1 MNTAFRIPVAYVP
14 LVDAAPL
21 IIAQELGFAA
31 QEGVGFDLVRAP
43 SWSVARDALT
53 MGQADLAHLLAPV
66 PVAIGLGLAPSP
78 VRLEVAMVLSIN
90 GSVIGA
96 ARPLAAEV
104 ARAAPTAGFLDAFSV
119 GRALLSAGP
128 RELRVGV
135 PFPFSTHYELVDYWL
150 GAIDPAAHDRLQI
163 RTVPPAR
170 MSQAVAAG
178 EIDLFC
184 VGEPWGSEAVED
196 GTADLLLPG
205 RAIWNHAPEKVL
217 AMRAGWDR
225 EQPAALHAAIRAL
238 WRAGRWLS
246 EPDNRSSA
254 SEILSRTTYLDVSP
268 LLIDRALTGRFVVSP
283 QGERRDCPV
292 FVCFHKGAANFPWRS
307 QGRWFGH
314 RLALRAGL
322 DEALAIDTG
331 GALFRSD
338 IYRAAMA
345 DMPTALPT
353 SSAKVEGGLSRDLA
367 VPAVGG
373 DLILRA
379 DRFFDGAVFDPA
391 LEN

>member
-1 MNTAFRIPVAYVP
+1 MNAGLRIPVAYVP

-31 QEGVGFDLVRAP
+31 EEGITLELMKAP
-43 SWSVARDALT
+43 SWSVVRDALT
-53 MGQADLAHLLAPV
+53 LGQADLAHLLAPL

-78 VRLEVAMVLSIN
+78 VQLEVAMVLSIN

-96 ARPLAAEV
+96 ARDLAARV
-104 ARAAPTAGFLDAFSV
+104 AKAAPTAGFLDAFSV
-119 GRALLSAGP
+119 GRALLSVGP
-128 RELRVGV
+128 RALRVGI

-150 GAIDPAAHDRLQI
+150 GAIDPAARDRLQI
-163 RTVPPAR
+163 HTVPPPR
-170 MSQAVAAG
+170 MSEAVAAG

-184 VGEPWGSEAVED
+184 VGEPWGSEAVEE
-196 GTADLLLPG
+196 GTAELLLPG

-217 AMRAGWDR
+217 ALRKGWDL
-225 EQPAALHAAIRAL
+225 EQPAALHAAIRAI

-246 EPDNRSSA
+246 QPGNRSSA
-254 SEILSRTTYLDVSP
+254 SEILSRPEYLDVSP
-268 LLIDRALTGRFVVSP
+268 LLIDRALSGRFVVSP
-283 QGERRDCPV
+283 RGERRDCPV
-292 FVCFHKGAANFPWRS
+292 FVCFHQGAANFPWRS

-314 RLALRAGL
+314 RLALRTGLEQGDAIATAG
-322 DEALAIDTG
+322 AI
-331 GALFRSD
+331 FRSD

-345 DMPTALPT
+345 EMPSALPT
-353 SSAKVEGGLSRDLA
+353 SSSKVEGGLPQDLA

-379 DRFFDGAVFDPA
+379 DRFFDGAVFDPS
-391 LEN
+391 LPE